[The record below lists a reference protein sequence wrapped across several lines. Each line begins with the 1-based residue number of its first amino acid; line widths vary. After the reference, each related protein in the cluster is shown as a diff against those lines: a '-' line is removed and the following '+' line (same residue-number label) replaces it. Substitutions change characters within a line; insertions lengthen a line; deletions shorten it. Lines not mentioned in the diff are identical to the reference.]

1 MTAVNFHELLLSV
14 VVSKIRGMVLVKWM
28 WFFKPVFFALEET
41 KNVCAL
47 IQKGFN
53 LMPGDRN
60 ESTEMYN
67 NFVHITS
74 LSGRYQQESLP
85 KCRTNIITR
94 RSEPLV
100 WVITFTYYSVSR
112 VLEVLGFL
120 SS

>member
-41 KNVCAL
+41 KKRL
-47 IQKGFN
+47 RPHSKGFQS
-53 LMPGDRN
+53 MPSDRN
-60 ESTEMYN
+60 ESTEGYN
-67 NFVHITS
+67 NFAHITS

-85 KCRTNIITR
+85 KCGTNIITR
-94 RSEPLV
+94 RAEPLV

-120 SS
+120 FS